1 MDNHIP
7 FVELDRATKKVL
19 DTLSN
24 LKYCSD
30 TITNYRRIL
39 VRVRQFSEQ
48 NGYCDYSEEVGN
60 FFLEENFRVKVL
72 SASYSRALK
81 TVVRRLNDAFTG
93 AEFVLHH
100 NSKTDFPP
108 SSWERTLSQFLQACE
123 DKGNHPNT
131 IKIKAGFL
139 SKFLHHLVS
148 LNATEPSQ
156 LNPKVIIH
164 GCLHMSNKG
173 SYAVIREFLMF
184 LYEIS
189 DINADYSRIV
199 PRYTKPFK
207 LPTTYSHQEIQRLE
221 GAFDRTTTI
230 GKRNYAMILLAT
242 RLGLR
247 SGDIVGLRFCNL
259 NFNNNNIRFNQ
270 AKTGNEHEL
279 PMLPE
284 LKFALL
290 DYISAARPCAFDS
303 DYVFLSSVA
312 PHGPLTTSAIRRMLT
327 GALEAAGV
335 DFVGKKHGAHTLRA
349 SLASSMVNDGVPY
362 EAVRK
367 VLGHTAARSITHY
380 AKVDINRHH
389 GQFGTI
395 SATAHT
401 RILLGST
408 RKTLQQRL
416 FLPFSNW
423 HEKTTVHCASWFSC
437 RFAVSAICAFH
448 IGKRDSF
455 VGVSLVVRMWLHTD
469 DRNVALLGTIH
480 PKDSSRLRRIVLQ
493 IGLPHLDS
501 AVSLC

>member
-279 PMLPE
+279 QMLPE

-380 AKVDINRHH
+380 AKVDIEN
-389 GQFGTI
+389 
-395 SATAHT
+395 
-401 RILLGST
+401 L
-408 RKTLQQRL
+408 RKYALDAPPPTGN
-416 FLPFSNW
+416 F
-423 HEKTTVHCASWFSC
+423 EKYLYGG
-437 RFAVSAICAFH
+437 AV
-448 IGKRDSF
+448 R
-455 VGVSLVVRMWLHTD
+455 
-469 DRNVALLGTIH
+469 
-480 PKDSSRLRRIVLQ
+480 
-493 IGLPHLDS
+493 
-501 AVSLC
+501 